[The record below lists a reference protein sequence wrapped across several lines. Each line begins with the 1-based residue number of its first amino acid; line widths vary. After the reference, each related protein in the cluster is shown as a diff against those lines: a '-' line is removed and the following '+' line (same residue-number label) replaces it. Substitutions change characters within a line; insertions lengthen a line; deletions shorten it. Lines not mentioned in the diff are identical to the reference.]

1 MHIYTSISDAGG
13 NNSINLQNNKNME
26 ILMGFMVL
34 TAIMAV
40 IVTIIVVGEINSQD
54 REELDDILKDPTIKK

>member
-1 MHIYTSISDAGG
+1 
-13 NNSINLQNNKNME
+13 
-26 ILMGFMVL
+26 MGFMVL